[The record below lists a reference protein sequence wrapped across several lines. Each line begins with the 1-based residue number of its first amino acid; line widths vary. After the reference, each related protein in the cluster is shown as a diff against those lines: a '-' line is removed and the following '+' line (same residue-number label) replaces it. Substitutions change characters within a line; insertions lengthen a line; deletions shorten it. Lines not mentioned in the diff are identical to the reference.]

1 MVYVVSVDGG
11 DPKGWH
17 GILEL
22 IWHGVFTKSNHHPIT
37 MGNLLKGAI
46 QVFDL
51 PELQT
56 ANSPQTDCSLYMNR
70 FLLGSMSSGITEE
83 GKIIHSAFWFK
94 TFTTQKLPWENS
106 RDIDPVWMDNTIYF
120 LSDRDFG
127 MNIWAYDITKKQFTK
142 NFFKEFD
149 CKNLEG
155 DNTYFRKRRL
165 PLYIS
170 SWFK

>member
-1 MVYVVSVDGG
+1 MGISTEGG
-11 DPKGWH
+11 NPSP
-17 GILEL
+17 L
-22 IWHGVFTKSNHHPIT
+22 IY
-37 MGNLLKGAI
+37 L
-46 QVFDL
+46 
-51 PELQT
+51 ELQT

-83 GKIIHSAFWFK
+83 GKIIHSILFK

-106 RDIDPVWMDNTIYF
+106 RDDPVWMDNTIYF

-127 MNIWAYDITKKQFTK
+127 MNIWAYDITTK
-142 NFFKEFD
+142 TVQQKTFFKEFD

-155 DNTYFRKRRL
+155 DNETLIFENRL

-170 SWFK
+170 S